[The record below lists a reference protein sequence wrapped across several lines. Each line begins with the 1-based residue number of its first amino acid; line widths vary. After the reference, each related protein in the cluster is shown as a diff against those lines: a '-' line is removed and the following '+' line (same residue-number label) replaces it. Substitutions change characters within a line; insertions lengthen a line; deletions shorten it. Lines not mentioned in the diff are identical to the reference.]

1 MAVKIRLSRIGG
13 KNKPYYRIVVKS
25 ERNNRDGNSL
35 EILGFYNPLS
45 KEIKVKLERVDYWL
59 SKGAKTTPV
68 IDRLLKIGGKRGSVK
83 SSTVKEKADTNLD
96 NNQKKVT
103 PPEESKPKS

>member
-13 KNKPYYRIVVKS
+13 KNKPYYRIVVKNGRS
-25 ERNNRDGNSL
+25 KRDGSSL

-59 SKGAKTTPV
+59 SKGAKTTEV
-68 IDRLLKIGGKRGSVK
+68 IARLLKIGGKGRSVK
-83 SSTVKEKADTNLD
+83 SSAIKEKADTNLD
-96 NNQKKVT
+96 NNKKSDT
-103 PPEESKPKS
+103 PKESKPKS